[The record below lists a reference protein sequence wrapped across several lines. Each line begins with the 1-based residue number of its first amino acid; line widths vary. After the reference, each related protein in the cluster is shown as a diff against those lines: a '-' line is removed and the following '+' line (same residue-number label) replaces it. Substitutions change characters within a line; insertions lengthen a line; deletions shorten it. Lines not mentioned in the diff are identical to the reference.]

1 MNAPDCRHV
10 VFDALFRGVPFSEG
24 YRVWNFQMSVSDME
38 KKGTTQ
44 RLPSQIPHQILN
56 LLLDVILEVM
66 QAQRGSIMLLDETS
80 RDLTIANARGLRR
93 EIIEKTRVRLGEGI
107 SGKVAA
113 GDRAVFVKGATDALQ
128 LNIQPDDLINPE
140 IDTSYIVPITLRDG
154 TVGTINI
161 NSVLPNHD
169 IEPEKEPLV
178 RRILHFFSEYL
189 AQIDLPASHHETP
202 SELYMMNIFREYSSL
217 RELRMV
223 FDYIFHLATNL
234 LKTGKKGMFLLKNRQ
249 SGLFDLILGYG
260 LDTARYREIYEE
272 LVARLRVDKIESIQ
286 GVTIFRQDELFSEPP
301 ALVREKWYIALPLL
315 WQDTVQGHLVLFTDT
330 SPILDERTH
339 ELIRTIG
346 ESAGRIIDESA
357 SERKFQDLAS
367 TDSLTGMYNYGLWW
381 KRLHEELAR
390 LDRMKGPRLS
400 LIILDIDRFDHFNR
414 DHGYFLGD
422 ELLRV
427 IADRINR
434 CLRNY
439 DIAGRIGSDE
449 FGILLPNTD
458 KQKALEVAH
467 RILNAVSGLPGEMKI
482 PVSHPLTLSGGVIQY
497 PDDATTPGA
506 LVENAKAVLVS
517 AKIMGGNSIRS
528 FERLEE

>member
-1 MNAPDCRHV
+1 
-10 VFDALFRGVPFSEG
+10 
-24 YRVWNFQMSVSDME
+24 ME
-38 KKGTTQ
+38 KEGTTQ
-44 RLPSQIPHQILN
+44 RLSSPIPSQILD

-66 QAQRGSIMLLDETS
+66 RAQRGSIMLLDETS
-80 RDLTIANARGLRR
+80 QELTISNARGLRR
-93 EIIEKTRVRLGEGI
+93 EIIEKARVRLGEGI

-113 GDRAVFVKGATDALQ
+113 GGRAVFVRGTTDTLQ

-161 NSVLPNHD
+161 NSVLQNHG
-169 IEPEKEPLV
+169 IEPEKESLV

-189 AQIDLPASHHETP
+189 VQIDLPASHHETP

-223 FDYIFHLATNL
+223 FDYIFHLVTNL
-234 LKTGKKGMFLLKNRQ
+234 LKTGKKGVFLLKNRQ
-249 SGLFDLILGYG
+249 SGFFDLILGYG

-272 LVARLRVDKIESIQ
+272 LAARLHVDKIASIQ
-286 GVTIFRQDELFSEPP
+286 GVGIFRQDELFSEPP
-301 ALVREKWYIALPLL
+301 ALVQEKWYIVLPLR
-315 WQDTVQGHLVLFTDT
+315 WQDTMQGQLVLFTDT
-330 SPILDERTH
+330 SPTLGEETREIMQTISESAA
-339 ELIRTIG
+339 RTI
-346 ESAGRIIDESA
+346 EESA
-357 SERKFQDLAS
+357 SEQKFQDLAS
-367 TDSLTGMYNYGLWW
+367 TDNLTGMYNYGLWW

-390 LDRMKGPRLS
+390 LNRQKDPRLS
-400 LIILDIDRFDHFNR
+400 LIILDIDRFDRFNR

-458 KQKALEVAH
+458 RQNALEVAH
-467 RILNAVSGLPGEMKI
+467 RILDAVSGLPGEMKI

-517 AKIMGGNSIRS
+517 AKIMGGNSIRA